1 MILPGWS
8 LRPARTLI
16 LLGSMLLG
24 AGLIARGLSPA
35 RQAAV
40 EKICKQRRLD
50 CSELRQAVESVTET
64 GRLPDKW
71 ITKKQAQELGWS
83 PGVKLGKVAP
93 GKSIGGDRF
102 GNRERRLPVEKGRTY
117 FEADLNYRGG
127 KRGASRLIYSSD
139 RLIFVTVDH
148 YKTFESIPQ

>member
-1 MILPGWS
+1 MMALVKM
-8 LRPARTLI
+8 ARGAGNI
-16 LLGSMLLG
+16 LLLAAILSG
-24 AGLIARGLSPA
+24 AGLSAGGFSPA
-35 RQAAV
+35 REAAIG
-40 EKICKQRRLD
+40 KICRTHRLN
-50 CSELRQAVESVTET
+50 CNELKQAVQSVAET
-64 GRLPDKW
+64 GKLPEKW

-83 PGVKLGKVAP
+83 PGVKLGKIAP

-117 FEADLNYRGG
+117 FEADLGYRGG

-139 RLIFVTVDH
+139 RLIYVTVDH